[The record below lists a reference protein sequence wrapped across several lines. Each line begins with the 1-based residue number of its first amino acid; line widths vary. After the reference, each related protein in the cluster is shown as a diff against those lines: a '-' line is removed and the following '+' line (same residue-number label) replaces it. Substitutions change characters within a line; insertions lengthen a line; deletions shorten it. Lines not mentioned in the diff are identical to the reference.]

1 MFFVEKNK
9 EVNIETFKRYAE
21 IFIDLYIK
29 NIIIV
34 KWFSEGVRIEAH
46 DYNLKKELEAIDDK
60 INLDDFIGQ
69 VFYILNEARRIV
81 LKNDGTY
88 DYDSEK
94 IIIIK
99 EILQR
104 CPQLIDD
111 IKVKCTSKQNLL
123 DNFDYEIL
131 TKRNKNDINEILTYS
146 ILINLELFNDDSKN
160 KGNHK
165 ILFELAETDVENM
178 IKVLQEALEKLQI
191 LKKIEE
197 KDV

>member
-1 MFFVEKNK
+1 MEKNK

>member
-1 MFFVEKNK
+1 MEKNN

>member
-1 MFFVEKNK
+1 MEKNK
-9 EVNIETFKRYAE
+9 EVDIETFKRYAE

-29 NIIIV
+29 NIIII

-60 INLDDFIGQ
+60 IILDDFIGQ

-81 LKNDGTY
+81 LKNDDNY

-94 IIIIK
+94 MIVIK
-99 EILQR
+99 EILQH

-111 IKVKCTSKQNLL
+111 IKVKCTSNQNLL
-123 DNFDYEIL
+123 DKFDYEIL

-146 ILINLELFNDDSKN
+146 ILINLEFFNDDSKN

-165 ILFELAETDVENM
+165 ILFELAETDIENM

>member
-1 MFFVEKNK
+1 MEKNK

-111 IKVKCTSKQNLL
+111 IKVKCTSKQNLF

>member
-111 IKVKCTSKQNLL
+111 IKVKCTSKQNLF

>member
-1 MFFVEKNK
+1 MEKNK

-46 DYNLKKELEAIDDK
+46 DYNLKKELETIDDK
-60 INLDDFIGQ
+60 IILDDFIGQ

-81 LKNDGTY
+81 LKNDNTY